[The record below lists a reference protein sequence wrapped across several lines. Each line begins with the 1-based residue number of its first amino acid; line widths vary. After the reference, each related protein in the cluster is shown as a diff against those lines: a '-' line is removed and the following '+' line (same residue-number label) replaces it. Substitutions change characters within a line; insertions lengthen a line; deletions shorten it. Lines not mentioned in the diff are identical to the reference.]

1 MLMLMIWEIMEFVE
15 PALLLLILGIDIYIF
30 TAYSKKI
37 KSLEDNI
44 KRLSTSQRIL
54 DNHMIN
60 IETRVNELEEGEE

>member
-1 MLMLMIWEIMEFVE
+1 MLMIWEIMEFVE